1 MVFHLG
7 TNQNVCLLIYTSD
20 DQQLCGI
27 MLKLL
32 HAFWVTTSLGQVLS
46 IARRNYPS
54 SSCVPLID
62 DLLSINLK

>member
-1 MVFHLG
+1 
-7 TNQNVCLLIYTSD
+7 
-20 DQQLCGI
+20 

-54 SSCVPLID
+54 SSCVPVID
-62 DLLSINLK
+62 DLLSLNLK